1 MEYKNLSNLEN
12 TYPQPGNYI
21 RNKADNSVSNLYG
34 IYADKNKLDFK
45 LPDLTNLKSVE
56 GTNFRF
62 ILAIFKDYTDTK
74 PVYYTSEKY
83 LIDLKAAEV
92 EGNPY
97 FLQSSFS
104 NSNIVSYVYEDV
116 IKMMESMRP
125 LEFKSRI
132 DFRINIFAGISGS
145 VDYDNLITYIDW
157 LVDKQ
162 SPLDDINFGVLQP
175 TTIAGWN
182 ALDGNFATGE
192 IKTTISASYGIGSEF
207 VSILDSATLDSDSD
221 LKFQQ
226 AKLEKIKKQIDA
238 ITLELKTKANYQ
250 YPSRSN
256 AFTTVDGVAY
266 ISNETSFFGYRG
278 SVDKREKA
286 VSDKLTQKLNELNS
300 QKISAEQAVGEA
312 QNKLNASKKAA
323 DDAINKAKE
332 QADKLK
338 NMAGDLMNKIP
349 KIPKLP
355 PIPKIPKLPSV
366 AALGAM
372 ALALVPA
379 LPALPKL
386 PSLPKKPS
394 FKLPPLKLFKPKK
407 PKEPKKVKK
416 NKAKGLKG
424 ALGDLQNAANSAQGA
439 VAGAAAAAAGAAAA
453 AAGAV
458 AAGQNAVNQAKS
470 AAANAQA
477 AVNNAKSAVQSGI
490 DGAKSAVQS
499 GIDSAK
505 STVQSTVD
513 NVKNNIPKV

>member
-21 RNKADNSVSNLYG
+21 VNKADKYVSNLYG
-34 IYADKNKLDFK
+34 VYPDKNKLDFK
-45 LPDLTNLKSVE
+45 LPPLTDIKFVQ

-62 ILAIFKDYTDTK
+62 ILAIFKDYKDTK

-104 NSNIVSYVYEDV
+104 NSNIVSYTYEDI
-116 IKMMESMRP
+116 IKMVDSMKP
-125 LEFKSRI
+125 LEQKSRV
-132 DFRINIFAGISGS
+132 DFRINIFSGVSGS
-145 VDYDNLITYIDW
+145 VDYDNLVTYVDW

-162 SPLDDINFGVLQP
+162 SPLDDVNFGVLEP
-175 TTIAGWN
+175 TKISGWN
-182 ALDGNFATGE
+182 VLDGNFATGE

-207 VSILDSATLDSDSD
+207 VSILDSAQLDYESD
-221 LKFQQ
+221 LKFEKD
-226 AKLEKIKKQIDA
+226 KLEKIKKKYDA
-238 ITLELKTKANYQ
+238 INLELKTKANYQ
-250 YPSRSN
+250 YPRTSN
-256 AFTTVDGVAY
+256 AFTTVEGVVYTANNDNGFLG
-266 ISNETSFFGYRG
+266 IRGGKSN
-278 SVDKREKA
+278 KRESE
-286 VSDKLTQKLNELNS
+286 VSNKLTQTLNS
-300 QKISAEQAVGEA
+300 LNSEKIAAEQAVGEA
-312 QNKLNASKKAA
+312 QNKFNAAQKAA
-323 DDAINKAKE
+323 GDAVNKAKE

-338 NMAGDLMNKIP
+338 SMAGDLMNKIP

-355 PIPKIPKLPSV
+355 PIPKVPKLPNMSD
-366 AALGAM
+366 LGAM

-416 NKAKGLKG
+416 NKGKGIKG
-424 ALGDLQNAANSAQGA
+424 ALGDLQNAVNSAQGA

-453 AAGAV
+453 AQS
-458 AAGQNAVNQAKS
+458 AANQAQS
-470 AAANAQA
+470 AAANAQS
-477 AVNNAKSAVQSGI
+477 AVNNAKAAVQSGI
-490 DGAKSAVQS
+490 DNAKSTAQGAIDGAKSTAQ
-499 GIDSAK
+499 GAIDTA
-505 STVQSTVD
+505 
-513 NVKNNIPKV
+513 KNNIPKV